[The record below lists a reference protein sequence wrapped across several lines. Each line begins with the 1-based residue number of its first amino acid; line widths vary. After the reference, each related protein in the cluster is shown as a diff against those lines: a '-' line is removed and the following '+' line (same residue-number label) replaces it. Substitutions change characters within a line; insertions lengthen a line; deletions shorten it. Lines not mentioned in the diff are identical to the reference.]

1 MTYHHAAA
9 ESSILTC
16 LCAANSTKAPKL
28 TTTLS
33 HDAASDSE
41 SDDGLVHHAQSEEFA
56 LRSTICLPDDDVEQD
71 GTLKCF
77 DVVVTRKVRCRTD
90 RTVQKYVVVLPSGE
104 IKRVRAHECYATWN
118 AAIAAS
124 EKQRAANGGGNHA
137 IDVTPP
143 SPRHLRR
150 QKRQAGEGVC
160 GLFVCD

>member
-16 LCAANSTKAPKL
+16 LCAANSTKAPKKL
-28 TTTLS
+28 KTTLS
-33 HDAASDSE
+33 HGAASDSE

-104 IKRVRAHECYATWN
+104 IKTVRAHECYATWN

-124 EKQRAANGGGNHA
+124 EKQRAANGGGNPTD
-137 IDVTPP
+137 ITPP